1 VIGIDDATVRDYGR
15 LDTWDRSLY
24 ARALNTL
31 DQAGVRAVALDILFQ
46 GRASGD
52 DQLAPV
58 LHRPNV
64 VLATTPEDPQ
74 GTGFGP
80 RTGTRAVYGLSALNI
95 DPDGV
100 VRNFQRNYLLQDGTS
115 APSLSEQLARAAGIP
130 AQDSVRPMT
139 LRYVQTDRST
149 LPVLSFRDV
158 INGNIR
164 YSQLQD
170 KLVIIGL
177 TATGSQG
184 SSYLDVAHQPV
195 PGVILERAPCRPCCP
210 RPSGTCP
217 RGRACCCACWPPWRP
232 CCCAACG
239 AS

>member
-1 VIGIDDATVRDYGR
+1 MIGIDDATVRDYGR

-80 RTGTRAVYGLSALNI
+80 RTATRAVYGLSALNI

-195 PGVILERAPCRPCCP
+195 PGVILERAPCRPCVSP
-210 RPSGTCP
+210 ALPESRP
-217 RGRACCCACWPPWRP
+217 RGRPRCCACWPITDCP
-232 CCCAACG
+232 
-239 AS
+239 